1 MNKNKKD
8 MIDTKSQVSSMRW
21 ALITCV
27 QWSIILAV
35 ITVLGFFALKILNI
49 EISDEIFGG
58 VALLITP
65 IMGCVSIGKAT
76 QYFAE
81 VKENDI
87 ENIPLGEDKGDNKC

>member
-1 MNKNKKD
+1 MNKNKKE
-8 MIDTKSQVSSMRW
+8 MIGTNSHVSSMRW

-35 ITVLGFFALKILNI
+35 ITVLGFFALKILSI
-49 EISDEIFGG
+49 EIDDRVFGG

-65 IMGCVSIGKAT
+65 IIGSVSIGKAT

-81 VKENDI
+81 VKEIDNELNE
-87 ENIPLGEDKGDNKC
+87 ENQGGK